1 MKLIEVKQ
9 ALTSVSMVNFRLP
22 DGDYVPQHFHITEIG
37 LINKHFIDC
46 GGKERSETRV
56 NFQLWQASDY
66 DHRIAPQKFLT
77 ILDMSRRVIGAAD
90 ELEIEVEYQQG
101 TVGKFGLDFDGS
113 DFILVNTQTD
123 CRAKDS
129 CQADSVTGS
138 AGFPAGAEAKGE
150 KVNRECC

>member
-1 MKLIEVKQ
+1 M
-9 ALTSVSMVNFRLP
+9 
-22 DGDYVPQHFHITEIG
+22 
-37 LINKHFIDC
+37 
-46 GGKERSETRV
+46 

-77 ILDMSRRVIGAAD
+77 IVDMSRRVISAAD
-90 ELEIEVEYQQG
+90 ELEVEVEYQQG

-129 CQADSVTGS
+129 CDANSTTAWDRQLSSQQGSQRGKSKPGALLGTQAS
-138 AGFPAGAEAKGE
+138 
-150 KVNRECC
+150 CCLPYKS